1 MAAKK
6 ATDSARRTV
15 VAGPKAGT
23 LGAATKGAPSESVTQ
38 RVESGILALRGHRVL
53 LDETLAALY
62 EVPAKRLNE
71 QVKRNI
77 ERFPPDFMFQL
88 TQDEVTDLRSQ
99 FATSSSWGGRRTAPY
114 AFTEQ
119 GVAML
124 SSVLRSPR
132 AVAVN
137 IEIMRAFVRLRGL
150 LQEHDGLKRRLTALE
165 KKYDAQ
171 FRVVFDAIR
180 DLMQPALPTK
190 RPVGFRKDER

>member
-23 LGAATKGAPSESVTQ
+23 LGAATKGTPSESVTQ

-180 DLMQPALPTK
+180 DLMQPVLPTK